1 MGTLRVQ
8 TLARQIVTR
17 EHHMLF
23 SKWPARALAAV
34 IIALAACT
42 HVPAPVAVLPVVV
55 QPAPPPVGK
64 PAGSVDYR
72 IDTAHSQLRVLAY
85 RGGPLAAHGHNHVIL
100 SKGLSGWIRSG
111 KLLKD
116 SSFYLQL
123 APADFVIDPPEARAQ
138 EGADFAEA
146 VDDAARAGTR
156 RNMLGAAL
164 LDADRNPLIL
174 IQSTHVQSTGA
185 EAGTAATATFRI
197 TIAGRTRLVTEP
209 FAFDRQAGALHV
221 TADFRLPQSTLGLT
235 PFSALLGALQ
245 VADDMHLMLDILATT
260 DQPVAPD

>member
-1 MGTLRVQ
+1 
-8 TLARQIVTR
+8 
-17 EHHMLF
+17 MLF
-23 SKWPARALAAV
+23 SKWPARALVPV
-34 IIALAACT
+34 IVAIAACT
-42 HVPAPVAVLPVVV
+42 HVPAPVAVPPVMP
-55 QPAPPPVGK
+55 QPAPPLAGK

-72 IDTAHSQLRVLAY
+72 IDAAHSQLRVLAY

-100 SKGLSGWIRSG
+100 SNDLTGWIRSG

-123 APADFVIDPPEARAQ
+123 APADFVIDAPEARAQ
-138 EGADFAEA
+138 EGADFSAT
-146 VDDAARAGTR
+146 VDDAARTGTR
-156 RNMLGAAL
+156 HNMLGAAL

-174 IQSTHVQSTGA
+174 IQSTRVQSTGP
-185 EAGTAATATFRI
+185 EAGSAATATFRI

-209 FAFDRQAGALHV
+209 FSFERQAGALHV
-221 TADFRLPQSTLGLT
+221 TADFRLLQSTLGLT

-245 VADDMHLMLDILATT
+245 VADDMHLKLDILATT